1 MFKILIDTCVWLDL
15 AKDHRQEALLTSLE
29 ALVQQGE
36 ISLVVPR
43 IVLIEFARNKTR
55 IIEESSRSLSGAL
68 KRAREILG
76 KLGEGRGKRLALEHL
91 AEIDHKL
98 PRLGESAIESI
109 GRIEKLLTSTQ
120 IVETSESVML
130 RAAQRAIDHRAPFH
144 RQRNGIDDA
153 MLIEIYSDMV
163 HDKTSSGVRFAFVTH
178 NTKDFSHPTNDN
190 RLPHPDIAGLF
201 SRIKS
206 LYMTSLA
213 QTLQR
218 VAPQL
223 VTDMMLE
230 SEWSEEPRRLAK
242 ILDAME
248 ELLDK
253 IWYNRHQVL
262 LEKID
267 NGEIEVVE
275 KETFPIV
282 DHERRPIQRDV
293 LEGAMR
299 SAKKV
304 EKKYGI
310 DNLGPWTDFEWGMMN
325 GKLSA
330 LRWVLGDDWDNL
342 DT

>member
-15 AKDHRQEALLTSLE
+15 AKDPRQEAILTSLE
-29 ALVQQGE
+29 ALVQRGE
-36 ISLVVPR
+36 VSLVVPR
-43 IVLIEFARNKTR
+43 IVLTEFARNKTR
-55 IIEESSRSLSGAL
+55 IVKEGSRSLSGAL
-68 KRAREILG
+68 KRARDILR

-98 PRLGESAIESI
+98 PRLGEAAIESI
-109 GRIEKLLTSTQ
+109 RRIEKLLDYAHT
-120 IVETSESVML
+120 VETSETIML
-130 RAAQRAIDHRAPFH
+130 RAAQRAIDRRAPFH

-163 HDKTSSGVRFAFVTH
+163 HDKASSGVRFAFVTH
-178 NTKDFSHPTNDN
+178 NTKDFSHPTDDI

-213 QTLQR
+213 QILQR
-218 VAPQL
+218 VAPHL
-223 VTDMMLE
+223 VTNIMLE
-230 SEWSEEPRRLAK
+230 TEWSEEPRRLAE

-248 ELLDK
+248 DLLDM

-262 LEKID
+262 LEKIETK
-267 NGEIEVVE
+267 EIEVVE

-282 DHERRPIQRDV
+282 NHERRPIQRDI
-293 LEGAMR
+293 LEGAIR

-304 EKKYGI
+304 ERKYGI

>member
-1 MFKILIDTCVWLDL
+1 MFKILLDTCVWLDL

-29 ALVQQGE
+29 ALVQKGE
-36 ISLVVPR
+36 VFLVVPR
-43 IVLIEFARNKTR
+43 IVITEFARNKTR
-55 IIEESSRSLSGAL
+55 IVEESGRSLSGSL

-109 GRIEKLLTSTQ
+109 GRIEKLFSYAQT
-120 IVETSESVML
+120 VEISESVMV
-130 RAAQRAIDHRAPFH
+130 RAAQRAIDRRAPFH

-153 MLIEIYSDMV
+153 MLIEIYSDV
-163 HDKTSSGVRFAFVTH
+163 VQDKAPSGIRFAFVTH
-178 NTKDFSHPTNDN
+178 NTKDFSHPTEDN

-213 QTLQR
+213 QTLRR

-230 SEWSEEPRRLAK
+230 AEWSEEPRRLVE

-262 LEKID
+262 LERIEAGD
-267 NGEIEVVE
+267 IEVVE

-282 DHERRPIQRDV
+282 DHEHRPIQRDI
-293 LEGAMR
+293 LKGAIR
-299 SAKKV
+299 SARKV

-310 DNLGPWTDFEWGMMN
+310 DNLGPWTDFEWGMIN